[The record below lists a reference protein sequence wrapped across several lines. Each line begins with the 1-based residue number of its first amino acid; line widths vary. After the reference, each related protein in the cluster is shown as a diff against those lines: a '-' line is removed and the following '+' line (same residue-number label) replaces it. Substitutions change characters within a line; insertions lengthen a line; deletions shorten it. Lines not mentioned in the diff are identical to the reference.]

1 MKLLWSWGVIILMQY
16 MFTVILIPLWRWKL
30 TRGHVS
36 LTPRSYWL
44 IYEGGGEWW
53 LCVRFQVVE
62 WYTYFKIKVEDL
74 EVLGHKS
81 GLLVARRH
89 SLYLVIEMKFF
100 SENMKWWPVI
110 RNRITST
117 TSECSF
123 FLKNT
128 KCNVLTNRE
137 AFISN
142 LGVIYLYDYHV
153 DSQLESSPQLR
164 RWLQNNMKIHR

>member
-1 MKLLWSWGVIILMQY
+1 

-53 LCVRFQVVE
+53 LCARFQVVE

-110 RNRITST
+110 RNRITAT

-128 KCNVLTNRE
+128 KCNVLP
-137 AFISN
+137 I
-142 LGVIYLYDYHV
+142 GGIYEQHRGNIPL
-153 DSQLESSPQLR
+153 
-164 RWLQNNMKIHR
+164 WLPPRLATRVFPPITQITPKNIKIHR